1 MTVSEGSDSDY
12 DSVEIVVSSVIANAG
27 SDVVIEEGESVTL
40 TASGGDSYLWN
51 SGSTSQSITVS
62 PDSTTNYS
70 VTVIKN
76 GCEDLDSLEVRVIPI
91 SGNLKVDV
99 GEDQVI
105 CLGESVVLTANGGSS
120 YLWDN
125 GATTK
130 SITVS
135 PRITTIYT
143 VTASDGSNSDID
155 SVEVLVNS
163 ILANAGPDVAIDLGE
178 SITLTATG
186 GDSYMWSTGST
197 TQSITVSPDATT
209 TYTVEVYKNG
219 CIEGDSVQISV
230 NQNGINIP
238 SENVDLGNERS
249 KLDYFSV
256 YPNPS
261 SNGSVNVKANADYNF
276 LKLSIL
282 STNGSMVY
290 FDKIQTI
297 NNVAEKEIDI
307 SNLTKGV
314 YILNLYN
321 SDYHKTKK
329 IVVL

>member
-1 MTVSEGSDSDY
+1 M
-12 DSVEIVVSSVIANAG
+12 
-27 SDVVIEEGESVTL
+27 
-40 TASGGDSYLWN
+40 
-51 SGSTSQSITVS
+51 
-62 PDSTTNYS
+62 
-70 VTVIKN
+70 
-76 GCEDLDSLEVRVIPI
+76 IPI